1 MKKPVV
7 AVGQSGG
14 PTAAI
19 NASLAGVIEGAR
31 SLGGRT
37 IGMRYGIEGALS
49 GNFVDLDLALPTA
62 RDLEALAH
70 TPSSFL
76 GSCRYKLPDPGEH
89 PEVFAELLAKFEAL
103 EADAVLY
110 IGGNDSMDTIAKLAT
125 YGRKVGSSIR
135 FVGIPKTIDNDLVGI
150 DHTPG
155 YGSAAKFVATC
166 IQELALDSRAYDLR
180 SVLIVEIMGRD
191 AGWLAASAA
200 LAPGAADAILLPET
214 HLETDALISHLD
226 DLVRQKTCVVLATS
240 ESITDPS
247 GKPLYQGDSI
257 TDAFGHARQ
266 RNGMSRYLQNLVRTR
281 LNCKARAIELSTT
294 QRSAAHLA
302 SATDLAEARALGCF
316 GAREA
321 LIGSEEAFG
330 AMASLVRVSDVPYA
344 TELCLAD
351 VAEVANKVKNMPA
364 SMITAD
370 GFGVT
375 GEFLAYAR
383 PLIRGEAYPA
393 YVEGVP
399 ETVHL

>member
-7 AVGQSGG
+7 IVGQSGG

-19 NASLAGVIEGAR
+19 NATLAGVVEGAR

-49 GNFVDLDLALPTA
+49 GNFADLDLALPTT
-62 RDLEALAH
+62 RELEMLVH

-89 PEVFAELLAKFEAL
+89 PEIFAELLHKFESL

-110 IGGNDSMDTIAKLAT
+110 IGGNDSMDTIAKLAA
-125 YGRKVGSSIR
+125 YGKTVGSSIR

-166 IQELALDSRAYDLR
+166 IQELALDSRVYDLR

-200 LAPGAADAILLPET
+200 LAPGAADAILVPET

-226 DLVRQKTCVVLATS
+226 DLVRRKTCVVLATS

-247 GKPLYQGDSI
+247 GQPLYQGDSI

-302 SATDLAEARALGCF
+302 SATDLSEARALGCF

-321 LIGSEEAFG
+321 LLGTDEAFG

-344 TELCLAD
+344 TELCLVD
-351 VAEVANKVKNMPA
+351 VAEVANKVKNLPA
-364 SMITAD
+364 SMISAD

-375 GEFLAYAR
+375 DEFLTYAR
-383 PLIRGEAYPA
+383 PLIQGEAYPA
-393 YVEGVP
+393 YVGGVP
-399 ETVHL
+399 ETVRL